1 MRQQHHLLTQHS
13 LIQGA
18 QEKIAVLR
26 NRHEKVKS
34 SLDHYEGLVAE
45 QASQLRQMNR
55 PSSRMSE
62 YEDDDDLLGGPGS
75 EADAHAPLTAEDL
88 RREEET
94 VRELE
99 QKKQTLED
107 RVSGMEKDLGGI
119 LR

>member
-1 MRQQHHLLTQHS
+1 MRNAPLIRYS
-13 LIQGA
+13 PIQGA
-18 QEKIAVLR
+18 QEKIAALR
-26 NRHEKVKS
+26 NRHKKVKS
-34 SLDHYEGLVAE
+34 SLDHYEGLVAD
-45 QASQLRQMNR
+45 QASQLKQMNR

-62 YEDDDDLLGGPGS
+62 YDDDDDVPGVSGS
-75 EADAHAPLTAEDL
+75 EANANVAMTADDL
-88 RREEET
+88 RREEGN